1 MIGRKLSRFMVLGLA
16 SARLFAQ
23 APVQAASPSW
33 DPQQILRTEK
43 YVHPPALIERVITAP
58 RVDISFTSPS
68 PDRKWFLRTVGPERG
83 DLKYYGKGHINL
95 AGLQIDTLA
104 NRARTV
110 TMKDDPGLQLVD
122 PRTGSTR
129 SLEVASGITVTSPA
143 WSPNGSQVA
152 YVGSTKSASHVFV
165 ADVASGKSTQVTK
178 TPLLATLVTSFEWA
192 PDGKSVVVVLVP
204 ENRGAKPT
212 HGADDIEDGPQVRFT
227 EGKKMPQ
234 VIHPALLEDPH
245 DKALLAYYT
254 TGQLASIDV
263 KTKAVKKLGSPAM
276 IRSVD
281 ISPDGQFLRV
291 TRMVEPFSYR
301 VPIGSFGS
309 EQEVWDAS
317 GKMLVTLS
325 KTPLREN
332 EQTGDDVPAAGG
344 RGAQP
349 SAFDPGKRNIQWNPA
364 GPGLVYLE
372 SVFPSGR
379 STDSAAGSGR
389 SGRAGGAGAGGRA
402 GTGAAG
408 NARPQPTSVRY
419 VSWAPPFGP
428 GDTKVVY
435 EGSPRL
441 TSVAYSA
448 DAKTMFVG
456 DSGTVFAIRTADP
469 SKKLNLGRGVS
480 LPGGGG
486 FGGGGRGGFTRRGQ
500 GGGGGVTTVDSLGVG
515 GTLAMRILPNHTS
528 AVVMGSDN
536 KSVYV
541 SGTRAFGPNYRSKG
555 PRPWVDRIDIESGQR
570 TRVFD
575 APADAYEQF
584 ITALD
589 DDYSQFIYTHET
601 PTVIADAYLRDTK
614 AGTSKKLTNNK
625 DVAPEITGAVV
636 QQLTVTRPRDNFT
649 FLVDVTLPK
658 DWKPGVK
665 LPGVL
670 WFYPREFTSQGDYDR
685 VQYGTNINRFPEVP
699 TQRPASTMQLW
710 VGHGYALIEPDLP
723 IVGDS
728 GKMNDNYT
736 RDLRET
742 LDAVVD
748 AVVEAGYVDR
758 NRLGIGGHSYGAFST
773 VNAMTLVPYFKAG
786 IAGDGMYNRSL
797 TPFGFQSERRT
808 FFDAEPT
815 YLDMSPFFRAD
826 KLSGALLLYH
836 SLEDQN
842 VGTAPISSIR
852 MLHALQ
858 GLGKTA
864 AMFMYPYEDHSVAM
878 YQTDLDQWAR
888 WLAWFDVYVKGAK
901 AQGNAPLP

>member
-1 MIGRKLSRFMVLGLA
+1 MIGRKLSLSLSLVLALFSTGL
-16 SARLFAQ
+16 SAQ
-23 APVQAASPSW
+23 APVQTASPSW

-58 RVDISFTSPS
+58 RVDITFTSPS

-110 TMKDDPGLQLVD
+110 TMKDDPGIQLVD

-129 SLEVASGITVTSPA
+129 ALEVSNGVTVTSA
-143 WSPNGSQVA
+143 TWSPNGTQVA
-152 YVGSTKSASHVFV
+152 YVGSTRTASHVFV
-165 ADVASGKSTQVTK
+165 ADVASGKSVQLTK
-178 TPLLATLVTSFEWA
+178 APLLATLVTTVEWA
-192 PDGKSVVVVLVP
+192 PDGKTIVAVLVP
-204 ENRGAKPT
+204 ENRGTKPT
-212 HGADDIEDGPQVRFT
+212 HGADDIEDGPWVRFT

-263 KTKAVKKLGSPAM
+263 KTKAVKKLGNPAM

-309 EQEVWDAS
+309 EQELWDAN

-325 KTPLREN
+325 KSPLREN
-332 EQTGDDVPAAGG
+332 DQQGDDVPAAGG
-344 RGAQP
+344 RGGQP
-349 SAFDPGKRNIQWNPA
+349 SASDPGKRNIQWNPA

-372 SVFPSGR
+372 SVFPPAR
-379 STDSAAGSGR
+379 SSDSAAGGGPGR
-389 SGRAGGAGAGGRA
+389 AGRAGGGGAGGR
-402 GTGAAG
+402 GG

-419 VSWAPPFGP
+419 VSWTPPFGP

-441 TSVAYSA
+441 TSVAYSP
-448 DAKTMFVG
+448 DAKTMFVA

-469 SKKLNLGRGVS
+469 TKKLNLGRAVS

-500 GGGGGVTTVDSLGVG
+500 GGGGGVTAVDSVGTG
-515 GTLAMRILPNHTS
+515 GTLATRILANHTT

-541 SGTRAFGPNYRSKG
+541 SGTRAFGANWRSKG
-555 PRPWVDRIDIESGQR
+555 PRPWVDRIDIETGQR

-584 ITALD
+584 VTALD

-636 QQLTVTRPRDNFT
+636 KQLAVTRQRDNFT

-670 WFYPREFTSQGDYDR
+670 WFYPREFTSQGEYDR

-699 TQRPASTMQLW
+699 TARPASTMQLW

-736 RDLRET
+736 RDLRES

-864 AMFMYPYEDHSVAM
+864 AMYMYPYEDHSVAM

-901 AQGNAPLP
+901 GTAPVP

>member
-1 MIGRKLSRFMVLGLA
+1 MVRRTLSLALLGLFATSLSAQSPAA
-16 SARLFAQ
+16 SAT
-23 APVQAASPSW
+23 W

-43 YVHPPALIERVITAP
+43 YVHPPALIERIITAP
-58 RVDISFTSPS
+58 RVDISFTNPS
-68 PDRKWFLRTVGPERG
+68 PDRKWFIRSVGPERG
-83 DLKYYGKGHINL
+83 DVKFYGKAHINL

-110 TMKDDPGLQLVD
+110 TMRDDRGIEVVD
-122 PRTGSTR
+122 GRTGTTKA
-129 SLEVASGITVTSPA
+129 LEVPNGTMATSPV

-152 YVGSTKSASHVFV
+152 YIGSTKTASHVFV
-165 ADVASGKSTQVTK
+165 ADAATGKSVQITRA
-178 TPLLATLVTSFEWA
+178 PLLATLVTSLSWT
-192 PDGKSVVVVLVP
+192 PDGKSVVAVLVP
-204 ENRGAKPT
+204 DNRGAKPT
-212 HGADDIEDGPQVRFT
+212 HGQDDIEDGPWVRFT
-227 EGKKMPQ
+227 ESKKMPQ

-245 DKALLAYYT
+245 DKALLAYHT
-254 TGQLASIDV
+254 TGQLALIDV
-263 KTKAVKKLGSPAM
+263 KSKAVKKIGEPAM
-276 IRSVD
+276 FRAVD
-281 ISPDGQFLRV
+281 VSPDGQYLRV
-291 TRMVEPFSYR
+291 TKMVEPFSYR
-301 VPIGSFGS
+301 VPIGNFGS
-309 EQEVWDAS
+309 VQELWDAN
-317 GKMLVTLS
+317 GKMLASLS

-332 EQTGDDVPAAGG
+332 DQQGDDIPALGG
-344 RGAQP
+344 RGGQP
-349 SAFDPGKRNIQWNPA
+349 SASDTGKRNIQWNPA
-364 GPGLVYLE
+364 GPGLVYFE
-372 SVFPSGR
+372 SVFPAAR
-379 STDSAAGSGR
+379 ANDSTARG
-389 SGRAGGAGAGGRA
+389 GRAAGAGGR
-402 GTGAAG
+402 G
-408 NARPQPTSVRY
+408 NARPQPTSVKFMAW
-419 VSWAPPFGP
+419 SAPFGP
-428 GDTKVVY
+428 SDTKVVY

-448 DAKTMFVG
+448 DAKTMFVA
-456 DSGTVFAIRTADP
+456 DSGVVLAIRTNDP

-486 FGGGGRGGFTRRGQ
+486 GFGGGRGGFSRRGQ
-500 GGGGGVTTVDSLGVG
+500 GGGGGVQTVDSLGAG
-515 GTLAMRILPNHTS
+515 GTVATKTLPNGST
-528 AVVMGSDN
+528 AVVMSSDN
-536 KSVYV
+536 RSVFV
-541 SGTRAFGPNYRSKG
+541 SGTRAFGANWRSKG
-555 PRPWVDRIDIESGQR
+555 PRPWVDRLDIETGQR

-584 ITALD
+584 VTALD

-601 PTVIADAYLRDTK
+601 PTQIADAYVKDAK
-614 AGTSKKLTNNK
+614 AGTSKKLTSNK
-625 DVAPEITGAVV
+625 DVAPEITGATVK
-636 QQLTVTRPRDNFT
+636 QLTVTRPRDNFT

-658 DWKPGVK
+658 EWSPGTK

-670 WFYPREFTSQGDYDR
+670 WFYPREFTSQSEYDR
-685 VQYGTNINRFPEVP
+685 NQFGNNINRFPEVP

-728 GKMNDNYT
+728 GRMNDNYT

-742 LDAVVD
+742 LDAVID

-758 NRLGIGGHSYGAFST
+758 NKLGIGGHSYGAFST

-797 TPFGFQSERRT
+797 TPFGFQSERRN
-808 FFDAEPT
+808 FFDAQDT

-864 AMFMYPYEDHSVAM
+864 AMFMYPYEDHSVAT

-901 AQGNAPLP
+901 EQRTAVVP

>member
-1 MIGRKLSRFMVLGLA
+1 MIGRQLSLSVAIGLF
-16 SARLFAQ
+16 STGLYAQ
-23 APVQAASPSW
+23 APVQAASPAW
-33 DPQQILRTEK
+33 DPQQVLHTEK
-43 YVHPPALIERVITAP
+43 YVRPPALIERVITAP

-68 PDRKWFLRTVGPERG
+68 PDRKWFVRTVGPERG

-110 TMKDDPGLQLVD
+110 TMKDDRGIELVD
-122 PRTGSTR
+122 PRTGSSR
-129 SLEVASGITVTSPA
+129 ALDVPNGVMVTSAA
-143 WSPNGSQVA
+143 WSPNGTQVA
-152 YVGSTKSASHVFV
+152 YVGSTKTASHVFV
-165 ADVASGKSTQVTK
+165 ADVSSGKSTQLTK
-178 TPLLATLVTSFEWA
+178 TPLLATLMTTVEWA
-192 PDGKSVVVVLVP
+192 PDGKSIVAVLVP

-212 HGADDIEDGPQVRFT
+212 HGADEIEDGPQVRFT

-245 DKALLAYYT
+245 DKALLVYYT

-263 KTKAVKKLGSPAM
+263 KTKTIKKIGSPAM

-291 TRMVEPFSYR
+291 TKMVEPFSYR
-301 VPIGSFGS
+301 VPMASFGS
-309 EQEVWDAS
+309 EQELWDAS
-317 GKMLVTLS
+317 GKMLVSLS

-332 EQTGDDVPAAGG
+332 EQTGDDVAAAGG

-349 SAFDPGKRNIQWNPA
+349 SASDPGKRNIQWNPL

-372 SVFPSGR
+372 SVFPSAR
-379 STDSAAGSGR
+379 PTDSAGGPN
-389 SGRAGGAGAGGRA
+389 RAGRGGGGGPGGR
-402 GTGAAG
+402 GGG
-408 NARPQPTSVRY
+408 ARPQPTSVRY
-419 VSWAPPFGP
+419 VSWAPPFGQ
-428 GDTKVVY
+428 GDVKVVY

-448 DAKTMFVG
+448 DAKTMFVA
-456 DSGTVFAIRTADP
+456 DSGTVFAVRTADP
-469 SKKLNLGRGVS
+469 TKKYNLGRGVT

-486 FGGGGRGGFTRRGQ
+486 FGGGRGGFTRRGQ
-500 GGGGGVTTVDSLGVG
+500 GGGGGVTTVDSVGVG
-515 GTLAMRILPNHTS
+515 GSLATKVLPTHTT
-528 AVVMGSDN
+528 AVVMASDN
-536 KSVYV
+536 KSVFV
-541 SGTRAFGPNYRSKG
+541 SGTRAFGPNWRTKG

-570 TRVFD
+570 TRIFD

-601 PTVIADAYLRDTK
+601 PTAIADAYLRDTK
-614 AGTSKKLTNNK
+614 GGTSKKLTNNK
-625 DVAPEITGAVV
+625 DVAPEITGAIVK
-636 QQLTVTRPRDNFT
+636 QLTVTRQRDNFT

-670 WFYPREFTSQGDYDR
+670 WFYPREYTSQGDYDR

-699 TQRPASTMQLW
+699 TARPASTMQLW

-797 TPFGFQSERRT
+797 TPFGFQSERRN
-808 FFDAEPT
+808 FYEAEAT

-864 AMFMYPYEDHSVAM
+864 AMFMYLYEDHSVAM

>member
-1 MIGRKLSRFMVLGLA
+1 MIGRKLPLPLALPLVLGLL
-16 SARLFAQ
+16 STGVSAQ
-23 APVQAASPSW
+23 APIQAASPSW
-33 DPQQILRTEK
+33 DAQQILRTEK

-68 PDRKWFLRTVGPERG
+68 PDRKWFLRIVGPERG

-110 TMKDDPGLQLVD
+110 TMKDDRGIELVD

-129 SLEVASGITVTSPA
+129 AIEVPNGVMVTSA
-143 WSPNGSQVA
+143 VWSPNGTQVA
-152 YVGSTKSASHVFV
+152 YVGSTKTASYVFV
-165 ADVASGKSTQVTK
+165 ADVASGKSAQVMK
-178 TPLLATLVTSFEWA
+178 TPLLATLVTTIEWA
-192 PDGKSVVVVLVP
+192 PDSKTVVAVLVP

-212 HGADDIEDGPQVRFT
+212 HGADDIEDGPWVRMT

-263 KTKAVKKLGSPAM
+263 KTKAVKKIGSPAM

-291 TRMVEPFSYR
+291 TKMVEPFSYR

-309 EQEVWDAS
+309 EQELWDAS
-317 GKMLVTLS
+317 GKMLVTLN

-332 EQTGDDVPAAGG
+332 DQQGDDVPAGG
-344 RGAQP
+344 RGAQQ
-349 SAFDPGKRNIQWNPA
+349 SASDPGKRNIQWNPA
-364 GPGLVYLE
+364 GPGLVYFE
-372 SVFPSGR
+372 SVLPPARSGE
-379 STDSAAGSGR
+379 SAAGPGR
-389 SGRAGGAGAGGRA
+389 AGRAGGAGAGGR
-402 GTGAAG
+402 G
-408 NARPQPTSVRY
+408 NVRPQPTSVRY
-419 VSWAPPFGP
+419 MSWAPPFGP

-441 TSVAYSA
+441 ASVAYSV

-456 DSGTVFAIRTADP
+456 DSGTVIAIRTADP
-469 SKKLNLGRGVS
+469 SKKFNLGRGVS

-500 GGGGGVTTVDSLGVG
+500 GGGGGVTTVDSLGTG
-515 GTLAMRILPNHTS
+515 GVLATRILPSRTS
-528 AVVMGSDN
+528 AVVMASDN
-536 KSVYV
+536 KAVYV
-541 SGTRAFGPNYRSKG
+541 SGTRAFGQNWRSKG
-555 PRPWVDRIDIESGQR
+555 PRPWVDRLDIETGQR
-570 TRVFD
+570 ARVFD

-614 AGTSKKLTNNK
+614 AGTSKKLTSNK
-625 DVAPEITGAVV
+625 DVAPEITGGIVK
-636 QQLTVTRPRDNFT
+636 QLSVTRQRDNFT
-649 FLVDVTLPK
+649 FLVDVTLPR

-736 RDLRET
+736 RDLRES

-808 FFDAEPT
+808 FFDAEAT

-901 AQGNAPLP
+901 GSAPLPVP

>member
-1 MIGRKLSRFMVLGLA
+1 MIGRKAFLLIVLALTSTGLP
-16 SARLFAQ
+16 AQ
-23 APVQAASPSW
+23 APVQAASPAW
-33 DPQQILRTEK
+33 DPQQVLHTEK
-43 YVHPPALIERVITAP
+43 YVHPPALIERIITAP
-58 RVDISFTSPS
+58 RVDISFASPS

-95 AGLQIDTLA
+95 AGVQIDTLA

-110 TMKDDPGLQLVD
+110 TMRDERGIELVD

-129 SLEVASGITVTSPA
+129 ALEIPNGLMVTSAA
-143 WSPNGSQVA
+143 WSPNGTQVA
-152 YVGSTKSASHVFV
+152 YVGSTKTASHVFV
-165 ADVASGKSTQVTK
+165 ADVASGKSAQITK
-178 TPLLATLVTSFEWA
+178 TPLLATLVTTLEWA
-192 PDGKSVVVVLVP
+192 PDGKSIVAVLVP

-212 HGADDIEDGPQVRFT
+212 HGVDDVEDGPQVRFT

-263 KTKAVKKLGSPAM
+263 KTKAVKKLGSPTM

-291 TRMVEPFSYR
+291 TKMLEPFSYR

-309 EQEVWDAS
+309 EQELWDAS
-317 GKMLVTLS
+317 GKMLVSLS

-332 EQTGDDVPAAGG
+332 EQTSDDVPAAGG
-344 RGAQP
+344 RGGQQ
-349 SAFDPGKRNIQWNPA
+349 SASDPGKRNIQWNPA

-372 SVFPSGR
+372 SVFAPGR
-379 STDSAAGSGR
+379 PTEGTAGASR
-389 SGRAGGAGAGGRA
+389 AGRAGGAAVVGRAGAGGN
-402 GTGAAG
+402 T
-408 NARPQPTSVRY
+408 RPQPTSVRY
-419 VSWAPPFGP
+419 VSWVPPFGP

-441 TSVAYSA
+441 TAVAYSV
-448 DAKTMFVG
+448 DAKTMFVA
-456 DSGTVFAIRTADP
+456 DSGTVFAIRTTDP
-469 SKKLNLGRGVS
+469 SKKFNLGRGVS

-486 FGGGGRGGFTRRGQ
+486 FGGGRGGFTRRGQ
-500 GGGGGVTTVDSLGVG
+500 GGGGGVTTVDSLGLG
-515 GTLAMRILPNHTS
+515 GMLATRPLPNHTS
-528 AVVMGSDN
+528 AVVTGSDN

-541 SGTRAFGPNYRSKG
+541 SGTRAFGSNYRTKG

-570 TRVFD
+570 TRIFD
-575 APADAYEQF
+575 AAADAYEQF
-584 ITALD
+584 VTALD

-625 DVAPEITGAVV
+625 DVAPEITGAIVK
-636 QQLTVTRPRDNFT
+636 QLTVTRQRDNFT

-658 DWKPGVK
+658 DWRPGVK

-699 TQRPASTMQLW
+699 TARPASTMQLW

-797 TPFGFQSERRT
+797 TPFGFQSERRN
-808 FFDAEPT
+808 FYEAEAT

-901 AQGNAPLP
+901 PVQATTTLP